1 MKTIIFIAL
10 IGLFCF
16 SCGQPIKDF
25 SASKNAYFGQK
36 PPGLVP
42 EIFAPGIVSDT
53 SWAEHC
59 QVAISPK
66 GDEIFWSAWSS
77 KYPPADTSMKN
88 SEQIYFSEF
97 ENGVWT
103 KPALAVF
110 VKDYLTILNG
120 GPSFTPDGN
129 RIYFYSTG
137 RDGSLGAKDVWYV
150 DRTENGWSKAI
161 NAGEPLNT
169 PDGDWTPS
177 FTKNG
182 NAYHMGN
189 YSSNRNEKPLKFK
202 YSNGKFAKPDTVII
216 HPDFRPAWAMY
227 VSPDESYMIFSGIHS
242 EGFGS
247 LDLYVSF
254 KTDDNAWGTPINMG
268 DKINTEKMERFP
280 VVSPDGKYLFF
291 MRHTETQ
298 DIFWVSTDIIEDY
311 KTIE

>member
-1 MKTIIFIAL
+1 MRTILFMIL
-10 IGLFCF
+10 IGLSHVLF
-16 SCGQPIKDF
+16 SQTVNDF
-25 SASKNAYFGQK
+25 PELKGEYLGQK

-42 EIFAPGIVSDT
+42 EIFAPDIVSDT

-59 QVAISPK
+59 QLAISPK
-66 GDEIFWSAWSS
+66 GDEIYWSAWSS

-88 SEQIYFSEF
+88 SEQIYFSKI
-97 ENGVWT
+97 ENGAWT
-103 KPALAVF
+103 KPALADF
-110 VKDYLTILNG
+110 VKDHLTILNG

-129 RIYFYSTG
+129 RIYFYSTD
-137 RDGSLGAKDVWYV
+137 REGSLGKKDVWYV

-177 FTKNG
+177 FTTNG
-182 NAYHMGN
+182 YAYHMGN
-189 YSSNRNEKPLKFK
+189 YYYNKNEKPLKFK
-202 YSNGKFAKPDTVII
+202 YSNGKFAMPDTVII
-216 HPDFRPAWAMY
+216 HPDFKPYWAMY
-227 VSPDESYMIFSGIHS
+227 VSPDESYMIFSGVHS

-254 KTDDNAWGTPINMG
+254 KTDDNVWGTPINMG

-298 DIFWVSTDIIEDY
+298 DFFWVSTDILKEFD
-311 KTIE
+311 KQ